1 MLNLPQVYLMSFTA
15 EKLYSK
21 RTEFIDWLL
30 TDQKSH
36 EVISGVTKKKLY
48 DYEGL
53 IESLYVCVLLFE
65 WHFFFCFR
73 FVSSSLVKHWQ

>member
-36 EVISGVTKKKLY
+36 EVISGVTKQNCTTTKDLVKVY
-48 DYEGL
+48 T
-53 IESLYVCVLLFE
+53 YVCFSLNGI
-65 WHFFFCFR
+65 FFF
-73 FVSSSLVKHWQ
+73 VLDL